1 MCDMSI
7 TNNSKNDLLNIF
19 SCLKIQKELKIIN
32 GNDNVEKLIN
42 GRKLTKKIRNRKN
55 NNVQDISI
63 WNAVTQKRY
72 ESYISFIPDS
82 EEDYPEICNNIK
94 IINHMFNNFNN
105 IRKLKIVELVHK
117 TDSKLLKLFKEWD
130 LVQ

>member
-117 TDSKLLKLFKEWD
+117 TDSKLLKL
-130 LVQ
+130 LRR